1 MLALNYSSILK
12 VAVPLMVSSFIQSIV
27 LLTDAAFL
35 SRYNN
40 DAFDASG
47 NAGLIYVTL
56 FIGLAGFSDGVQI
69 LIARRIGQKKED
81 KIGRIFGTSVTM
93 FLIFI
98 SILFY
103 FVYYIMPDLLPL
115 YSKHQDLA
123 KDQTS
128 FLSIRSFALF
138 AGVLSFP
145 IQAFFFAVGK
155 TWVVLISALITAT
168 SNILMDYLFV
178 FGFRETIPEM
188 GLEGAALAST
198 IADFLGALFLVI
210 YLIYSNERREYK
222 LFHHFAFQWKSFLE
236 LLKVGTPLFLQGL
249 MALSTWTIFFTWIEQ
264 MGKFELTVSQN
275 IRAIYFLAFVPIVG
289 FAATTKTYISQY
301 IGKQDIT
308 SLKIIQRRIQLLTVV
323 SLFVFFHGAVFYP
336 KQLISLINPNEA
348 YIEKSTEILRF
359 VAGSFL
365 IFGLISVKF
374 QTINGS
380 GNTIASFFIE
390 LISVSTYMV
399 FSYLLIKVWKLDIFW
414 VWSVEYIYF
423 GTLGVLSISYLKLFN
438 WKKKNI

>member
-1 MLALNYSSILK
+1 
-12 VAVPLMVSSFIQSIV
+12 
-27 LLTDAAFL
+27 
-35 SRYNN
+35 
-40 DAFDASG
+40 
-47 NAGLIYVTL
+47 
-56 FIGLAGFSDGVQI
+56 
-69 LIARRIGQKKED
+69 
-81 KIGRIFGTSVTM
+81 
-93 FLIFI
+93 
-98 SILFY
+98 
-103 FVYYIMPDLLPL
+103 
-115 YSKHQDLA
+115 
-123 KDQTS
+123 
-128 FLSIRSFALF
+128 
-138 AGVLSFP
+138 
-145 IQAFFFAVGK
+145 
-155 TWVVLISALITAT
+155 
-168 SNILMDYLFV
+168 
-178 FGFRETIPEM
+178 
-188 GLEGAALAST
+188 
-198 IADFLGALFLVI
+198 
-210 YLIYSNERREYK
+210 
-222 LFHHFAFQWKSFLE
+222 
-236 LLKVGTPLFLQGL
+236 

-301 IGKQDIT
+301 IRKQDIA

-336 KQLISLINPNEA
+336 KQ
-348 YIEKSTEILRF
+348 R
-359 VAGSFL
+359 
-365 IFGLISVKF
+365 LISVKF